1 MRRASTVTLVWP
13 ALERLRSYARALR
26 RGWSPDNVR
35 PVEAAREELERIA
48 SDPRG
53 FITSMVDREA
63 RGGPIVLPDGSTVPR
78 LPGYRLWIWDGEVC
92 GSVGFRWQ
100 PGTAELP
107 PHCLGHVGYSVVPW
121 KRRRGYATEALRQL
135 LPLAKAEGLPYVE
148 ITTDADNLASQRVV
162 RANGGVLIGPFRK
175 PPQYG
180 GHEGLRFRI
189 ALE

>member
-1 MRRASTVTLVWP
+1 MPSSSPVVLVWP
-13 ALERLRSYARALR
+13 DMARLPSYAAALR

-35 PVEAAREELERIA
+35 GAEAAREELARIA
-48 SDPRG
+48 DDPVG
-53 FITSMVDREA
+53 FVASMVDREA
-63 RGGPIVLPDGSTVPR
+63 KGGPIVLPDGSTVPR
-78 LPGYRLWIWDGEVC
+78 LPGYRMWLWDGEVC

-107 PHCLGHVGYSVVPW
+107 PHCLGHIGYSVVPW

-148 ITTDADNLASQRVV
+148 ITTDFNNVPSQRVV
-162 RANGGVLIGPFRK
+162 EANGGVLIGKFTK

-180 GHEGLRFRI
+180 GHAGLRFRI
-189 ALE
+189 ALA

>member
-1 MRRASTVTLVWP
+1 MASSSFVLLVWP
-13 ALERLRSYARALR
+13 TVERLPSYATALR

-35 PVEAAREELERIA
+35 GAAAAREELERIGV
-48 SDPRG
+48 DPAG
-53 FITSMVDREA
+53 FVASMVDREA

-78 LPGYRLWIWDGEVC
+78 LPGYRMWLWDGEVC

-107 PHCLGHVGYSVVPW
+107 PHCLGHIGYSVVPW

-135 LPLAKAEGLPYVE
+135 LPLARAEGLAYIE
-148 ITTDADNLASQRVV
+148 ITTDFDNVPSQRVV
-162 RANGGVLIGPFRK
+162 EANGGVLIGTFTK

-180 GHEGLRFRI
+180 GHAGLRFRI
-189 ALE
+189 ALV